1 MDASWCPVWI
11 PGCGAVQVIT
21 QGANIAVET
30 VKFSQDPA
38 GYINSMMQQAVAT
51 VFGDVIP
58 LILGA
63 ATPDYS
69 MAGFLRA
76 YSGSFG
82 ISISIMAV
90 LFLINLAGARKGG
103 QAGRDALNAVVLWI
117 PIFMWTTSLGP
128 LLGMLLSGVSTA
140 VSTGVLHWMT
150 VETSS
155 QFFQAIAQ
163 RFASGDFLKLTGG
176 PIPVGLCL
184 LAMIVAGIVDTVLIA
199 IQSTAQYLLAG
210 LAGLGFVWMTSPK
223 TRKFAVGF
231 AVVIGVSFAILPLLV
246 IVTAVSILIMNGLNL
261 DWSTAGEVN
270 GVQALFN
277 VIRTVIIF
285 VLVSFFPM
293 ALIGLARQAVPIA
306 SIGQKSMQSTTSNAP
321 SRALDQGGNTMESLG
336 RKAHNSSSSSPG
348 SSVPSPSSPPSSSP
362 PSPSSPALGG
372 PGLPSAG
379 AGAGAGAVSRS
390 AATSAAG
397 TTASTAA
404 PVATGTA
411 AAGTAAA
418 GGAVGGGAAAGGAV
432 AAGAVASSTGI
443 GAIVG
448 VPLMIAGAAMKAA
461 SKGAAVASSMA
472 GVAMGSVDHGE
483 GVKHR

>member
-21 QGANIAVET
+21 QGANIVVET

-140 VSTGVLHWMT
+140 VSTGVLQWMT
-150 VETSS
+150 VQTSS

-184 LAMIVAGIVDTVLIA
+184 IAMIVAGIVDTVLIA

-293 ALIGLARQAVPIA
+293 ALIALARQAVPIA
-306 SIGQKSMQSTTSNAP
+306 GVGQKSVQSTTSDAP

-336 RKAHNSSSSSPG
+336 RRAYNSSSSSPG
-348 SSVPSPSSPPSSSP
+348 SSAPSPSSPPSSSF
-362 PSPSSPALGG
+362 PSPSSPSPGG
-372 PGLPSAG
+372 SGLPVSSP
-379 AGAGAGAVSRS
+379 GAGAVSGS
-390 AATSAAG
+390 AASSAAG

-404 PVATGTA
+404 PVATGTV

-418 GGAVGGGAAAGGAV
+418 GGAVAGGGAAAGGAV
-432 AAGAVASSTGI
+432 AAGTAVSATGV

-448 VPLMIAGAAMKAA
+448 VPLIIAAAAMKVA
-461 SKGAAVASSMA
+461 SKGTSMASSMA
-472 GVAMGSVDHGE
+472 GVATGSVDHGE